1 MATQED
7 DKIDEDKFTE
17 LLKNYL
23 KVMAKHA
30 EKKGRKQ
37 KVRQK
42 DIVGILSEK
51 TGLSDKTIAK
61 NTTSFSSFLKRMNA
75 EIFGQE
81 ENIKVIHNTLGC
93 VKAGLNDPQKP
104 LSNFLFIGSTSVG
117 KTFTAKKIAKYF
129 YGNEKSF
136 IQLNMSEYQDKTGVA
151 KLMGANAGYVGYEEG
166 GLLTEFVRNNPNCVV
181 LFDEIEKCDPKI
193 LDVLLHILDEGYATD
208 NLNRTIDF
216 SKAIVIMTTNIGHK
230 EKAKRG
236 MGFLPQEEESSNVY
250 KSSLKKHLRP
260 ELLAR
265 VDEIL
270 FFNEL
275 GDPHLLKIINQELLH
290 IEERLI
296 DRGIQIKWSP
306 TVKKFIFNQIK
317 EKNSH
322 ARDIKNLVKSII
334 QVPLSQHIVKNRK
347 IDKISIKIV
356 DKSLTFA

>member
-1 MATQED
+1 
-7 DKIDEDKFTE
+7 
-17 LLKNYL
+17 
-23 KVMAKHA
+23 
-30 EKKGRKQ
+30 
-37 KVRQK
+37 
-42 DIVGILSEK
+42 
-51 TGLSDKTIAK
+51 
-61 NTTSFSSFLKRMNA
+61 
-75 EIFGQE
+75 
-81 ENIKVIHNTLGC
+81 
-93 VKAGLNDPQKP
+93 
-104 LSNFLFIGSTSVG
+104 VG

-250 KSSLKKHLRP
+250 KSSLKKYLRP